1 VWINW
6 IESGWVNEFTVM
18 VLSVEGSLSGLTNND
33 ELVNGLSVLKVLV
46 EIILEVLDGIH
57 VLLDKVISSDLLEW
71 EGVVVKLPSVN
82 SGCASDWFLTLLLEL
97 SVDVHGIVVMMLIE
111 ASGEVVELNI
121 QLLLGDWK
129 WVVADC
135 ELESLGVSIKE
146 VFAIFEMVNNHVTSV
161 PSIGFVISAGEVVFT
176 LLKWAVLSWLFTI
189 VVTVSILLAVD
200 ANGIFSFSSD

>member
-82 SGCASDWFLTLLLEL
+82 SGSASDWFLTLLLEL
-97 SVDVHGIVVMMLIE
+97 SVDVHGIVVMMLVE

-135 ELESLGVSIKE
+135 ELVSLGVSIKE

-200 ANGIFSFSSD
+200 ANGIISFSSD

>member
-71 EGVVVKLPSVN
+71 EGVVVKLPGVN
-82 SGCASDWFLTLLLEL
+82 SGSASDWFLTLLFEL

-111 ASGEVVELNI
+111 ASGEVVELSI

-135 ELESLGVSIKE
+135 ELVSLGVSIKE
-146 VFAIFEMVNNHVTSV
+146 VFAIFEMVNNHVSSV

-200 ANGIFSFSSD
+200 ANGIISFSSD